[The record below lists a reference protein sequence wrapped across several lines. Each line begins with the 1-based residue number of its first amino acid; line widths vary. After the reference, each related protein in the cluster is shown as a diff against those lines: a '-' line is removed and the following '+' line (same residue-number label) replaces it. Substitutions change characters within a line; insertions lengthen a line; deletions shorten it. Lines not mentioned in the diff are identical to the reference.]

1 MYLHKTPTPK
11 KTELTLFNAKNNYN
25 KVMKEMNEAPK
36 EYEAIKAL
44 VEEKNNSI
52 TQIENNINKKSK
64 NNLQMMSHKK

>member
-44 VEEKNNSI
+44 VEEKKI
-52 TQIENNINKKSK
+52 V
-64 NNLQMMSHKK
+64 